1 MKYWNLPKLSNFTLE
16 ISTLHKL
23 MNKKTYSLNLSCKIN
38 SFNKIIKPDSDKSIS
53 IRSFLFAAISHDI
66 SKITNVLES
75 EDVISTIK
83 CLKKLGV
90 KIKKINNQSYIVY
103 GKGLGSLYAKKNT
116 VLDFGNSGT
125 LARLLGFG
133 ILPTT
138 PNIEVILKGD
148 SSLSKRSMQKAIHIA
163 EEFGAEIKP
172 KKKINFPLKLI
183 SSELPIGIKYNAGV
197 SAQIKSAVISG
208 GLNSYGFTTI
218 IEKNKSR
225 DHTENLL
232 LSNSNALKI
241 KKIKSKTKMI
251 KVKGKH
257 YLESFKLNI
266 SADPSSAAFFAALTI
281 LNNNSFLQIKGVG
294 LNPTRIGFYEILKKS
309 GAKIKYTN
317 IKKKNNELSGDILI
331 KSGNIKPIKASKNY
345 YVKATDEY
353 PIMFIMAALTD
364 GVSIFKGIEDLANK
378 ESNRIKEI
386 QKILR
391 QIGVKSK
398 ASKNE
403 MKIFGKSKLNIKNK
417 KINVPSLG
425 DHRICQ
431 SACVLAL
438 ITGITT
444 VIKNFETVNTSA
456 PSFLNIIKSLGG
468 KFEIK

>member
-1 MKYWNLPKLSNFTLE
+1 
-16 ISTLHKL
+16 
-23 MNKKTYSLNLSCKIN
+23 MNKKTYSLKIFSKIN
-38 SFNKIIKPDSDKSIS
+38 QFNKIIKPDSDKSIS

-90 KIKKINNQSYIVY
+90 KIKKIKTQSYIVY
-103 GKGLGSLYAKKNT
+103 GKGLGSLCAKKNT

-133 ILPTT
+133 ILPST

-148 SSLSKRSMQKAIHIA
+148 SSLSKRSMQKAINIA

-183 SSELPIGIKYNAGV
+183 SSEMPIGVKYIAGV
-197 SAQIKSAVISG
+197 SAQIKSAVILA
-208 GLNSYGFTTI
+208 GLNSYGTTTI
-218 IEKNKSR
+218 IENNKSR
-225 DHTENLL
+225 DHTENFL
-232 LSNSNALKI
+232 LSNSNSIEI
-241 KKIKSKTKMI
+241 KKKKSKTKII
-251 KVKGKH
+251 KVKGKN
-257 YLESFKLNI
+257 YLESFNLNV
-266 SADPSSAAFFAALTI
+266 SADPSSSAFFAALTI
-281 LNNNSFLQIKGVG
+281 LNNNSFLKIKGVG
-294 LNPTRIGFYEILKKS
+294 LNPTRIGFYEILKNS
-309 GAKIKYTN
+309 GAKIKFIN
-317 IKKKNNELSGDILI
+317 IKKKNNELSGDIEI
-331 KSGNIKPIKASKNY
+331 KSSSIRPMKTSKNY

-364 GVSIFKGIEDLANK
+364 GVSVFKGIKDLANK
-378 ESNRIKEI
+378 ESNRIKEM
-386 QKILR
+386 QKILN
-391 QIGVKSK
+391 QIGIKSK

-417 KINVPSLG
+417 EINVPALG

-431 SACVLAL
+431 SACILAL
-438 ITGITT
+438 ITGIKT
-444 VIKNFETVNTSA
+444 VIRNFETVNTSA
-456 PSFLNIIKSLGG
+456 PSFLNIIKFLGG

>member
-1 MKYWNLPKLSNFTLE
+1 
-16 ISTLHKL
+16 
-23 MNKKTYSLNLSCKIN
+23 MNKKTYSLKIFSKIN
-38 SFNKIIKPDSDKSIS
+38 QFNKIIKPDSDKSIS

-172 KKKINFPLKLI
+172 NKKINFPLKLI

-197 SAQIKSAVISG
+197 SAQIKSAVILA

-225 DHTENLL
+225 DHT
-232 LSNSNALKI
+232 
-241 KKIKSKTKMI
+241 
-251 KVKGKH
+251 
-257 YLESFKLNI
+257 
-266 SADPSSAAFFAALTI
+266 
-281 LNNNSFLQIKGVG
+281 
-294 LNPTRIGFYEILKKS
+294 
-309 GAKIKYTN
+309 
-317 IKKKNNELSGDILI
+317 
-331 KSGNIKPIKASKNY
+331 
-345 YVKATDEY
+345 
-353 PIMFIMAALTD
+353 
-364 GVSIFKGIEDLANK
+364 
-378 ESNRIKEI
+378 
-386 QKILR
+386 
-391 QIGVKSK
+391 
-398 ASKNE
+398 
-403 MKIFGKSKLNIKNK
+403 
-417 KINVPSLG
+417 
-425 DHRICQ
+425 
-431 SACVLAL
+431 
-438 ITGITT
+438 
-444 VIKNFETVNTSA
+444 
-456 PSFLNIIKSLGG
+456 
-468 KFEIK
+468 